1 MTRVFI
7 QPKNGSWKE
16 CFCNNFLHGPNF
28 SLTPALSQKERE
40 FSPFSLR
47 EKGWG

>member
-1 MTRVFI
+1 MASF
-7 QPKNGSWKE
+7 
-16 CFCNNFLHGPNF
+16 F

-40 FSPFSLR
+40 LSSFSLR